1 MLATPP
7 GRIWLIGLM
16 GCGKSTVGTLV
27 AGELGELYV
36 DNDATIAALAG
47 RSTVELAGAG
57 GELLHDW
64 ESRYVA
70 RIVEMPPPVVAGI
83 PASIAERPAD
93 LALLS
98 AHGLLV
104 YLRCD
109 LATLVTRVRADP
121 PRPWLSG
128 DPEPVLGGMLAMRD
142 PLLEVA
148 ANLVVDGARAPADLA
163 AQIVQA
169 GRILLP

>member
-1 MLATPP
+1 MVATPP

-27 AGELGELYV
+27 AGELGGPYV

-64 ESRYVA
+64 ESRYVRYVVDMA
-70 RIVEMPPPVVAGI
+70 PPAVAGI

-98 AHGLLV
+98 ARGLLV

-109 LATLVTRVRADP
+109 LDTLVTRVRADP

-128 DPEPVLGGMLAMRD
+128 DPEPVLAVMLALRD
-142 PLLEVA
+142 PLLEMA
-148 ANLVVDGARAPADLA
+148 ADLVVDGARAPLDLA
-163 AQIVQA
+163 AEIVQA
-169 GRILLP
+169 GRILHP